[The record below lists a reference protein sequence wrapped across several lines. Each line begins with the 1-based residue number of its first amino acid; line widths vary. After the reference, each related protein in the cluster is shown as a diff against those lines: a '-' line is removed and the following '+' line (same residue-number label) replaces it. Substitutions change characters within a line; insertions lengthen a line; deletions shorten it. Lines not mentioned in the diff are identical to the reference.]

1 MQNPQYSQNPEHPEV
16 SGTQPQDSR
25 VQTPQNPPEP
35 RTETPQNPPD
45 PRMER
50 AQFLNSRNHY
60 AVHNHIFVSG
70 IGEDWCEGYLDVEE
84 DVTNVY
90 GMPHGGTYFSLAD
103 VLAGMVLRANGY
115 NFVTQ
120 SASCHY
126 MRSTKEKRMYARAEI
141 MKRGRN
147 ANITH
152 RPRNQTQAD
161 YRRATGFEALMG
173 YLYLTGRID
182 RCIELLTIAIKSNEK

>member
-1 MQNPQYSQNPEHPEV
+1 MQNPQYPQYPEQTEA
-16 SGTQPQDSR
+16 SGTQPQDPR
-25 VQTPQNPPEP
+25 MENP
-35 RTETPQNPPD
+35 RNMQD

-50 AQFLNSRNHY
+50 AMFLNSRNHY

-103 VLAGMVLRANGY
+103 VLAGMVLRANGH

-141 MKRGRN
+141 MKRGRGTALIQVRVTDSTGKLLFFSTFDYFN
-147 ANITH
+147 AEGRVHIEGDLPEN
-152 RPRNQTQAD
+152 
-161 YRRATGFEALMG
+161 RRRKAKA
-173 YLYLTGRID
+173 RQ
-182 RCIELLTIAIKSNEK
+182 N

>member
-1 MQNPQYSQNPEHPEV
+1 MQKPQEAQNPCVQNL
-16 SGTQPQDSR
+16 
-25 VQTPQNPPEP
+25 QNMPDP

-141 MKRGRN
+141 MKRGRGTAVIQVRVTDSVGTLLFFATFDYFN
-147 ANITH
+147 AEGRVHIEGDPAEGQL
-152 RPRNQTQAD
+152 REKSAAEGQPR
-161 YRRATGFEALMG
+161 
-173 YLYLTGRID
+173 
-182 RCIELLTIAIKSNEK
+182 K

>member
-1 MQNPQYSQNPEHPEV
+1 MQNPQYSQNPEHPEA

-25 VQTPQNPPEP
+25 VQTPQNPPEHS
-35 RTETPQNPPD
+35 TATPQNPPD

-141 MKRGRN
+141 MKRGRGTAVIQVRVTDSTGKLLFFSTFDYFN
-147 ANITH
+147 AEGRVHIQGD
-152 RPRNQTQAD
+152 PAEGQPLYNQS
-161 YRRATGFEALMG
+161 
-173 YLYLTGRID
+173 
-182 RCIELLTIAIKSNEK
+182 K

>member
-1 MQNPQYSQNPEHPEV
+1 MQNPQYSQNPEHPEA
-16 SGTQPQDSR
+16 SGTQPSDSCA
-25 VQTPQNPPEP
+25 QTPQNPPEHS
-35 RTETPQNPPD
+35 TATPQNPPD

-50 AQFLNSRNHY
+50 ALFLNSHNHY

-103 VLAGMVLRANGY
+103 VLAGMVLRANGH

-141 MKRGRN
+141 MKRGRGTALIQVRVTDSTGKLLFFSTFDYFN
-147 ANITH
+147 AEGRVHIEGD
-152 RPRNQTQAD
+152 PPKGQTA
-161 YRRATGFEALMG
+161 A
-173 YLYLTGRID
+173 
-182 RCIELLTIAIKSNEK
+182 N

>member
-1 MQNPQYSQNPEHPEV
+1 MQKPQE
-16 SGTQPQDSR
+16 TQA
-25 VQTPQNPPEP
+25 P
-35 RTETPQNPPD
+35 RTENSQPPD

-50 AQFLNSRNHY
+50 ALYLNSRNHY

-141 MKRGRN
+141 MKRGRGTAVIQVRVTDSTGKLLFFSTFDYFN
-147 ANITH
+147 A
-152 RPRNQTQAD
+152 
-161 YRRATGFEALMG
+161 E
-173 YLYLTGRID
+173 GRVH
-182 RCIELLTIAIKSNEK
+182 IEGDPPEKPAP

>member
-1 MQNPQYSQNPEHPEV
+1 MQKPQEAQNPCVQNL
-16 SGTQPQDSR
+16 
-25 VQTPQNPPEP
+25 QNMPDP
-35 RTETPQNPPD
+35 RTETTQNPPD

-50 AQFLNSRNHY
+50 AQFLNSRNRY

-103 VLAGMVLRANGY
+103 VLAGMVLRANGH

-141 MKRGRN
+141 MKRGRGTALIQVRVTDSTGKLLFFSTFDYFN
-147 ANITH
+147 AEGRVHIEGD
-152 RPRNQTQAD
+152 PPAGQIAANQAPT
-161 YRRATGFEALMG
+161 
-173 YLYLTGRID
+173 
-182 RCIELLTIAIKSNEK
+182 N

>member
-1 MQNPQYSQNPEHPEV
+1 MQNPQYSQNPEHPEA

-25 VQTPQNPPEP
+25 TENPQN
-35 RTETPQNPPD
+35 TSD

-50 AQFLNSRNHY
+50 AQFLNSHNHY

-141 MKRGRN
+141 MKRGRGTALIQVRVTDSTGKLLFFSTFDYFN
-147 ANITH
+147 AEGRVHIQGDSAEGQ
-152 RPRNQTQAD
+152 PLYNQS
-161 YRRATGFEALMG
+161 
-173 YLYLTGRID
+173 
-182 RCIELLTIAIKSNEK
+182 K

>member
-1 MQNPQYSQNPEHPEV
+1 MQNPQNPQYPEQPET

-25 VQTPQNPPEP
+25 MENPREM
-35 RTETPQNPPD
+35 QD

-50 AQFLNSRNHY
+50 ALFLNSRNHY

-103 VLAGMVLRANGY
+103 VLAGMVLRANGH

-141 MKRGRN
+141 MKRGRGTALIQVRVTDSTGKILFFSTFDYFN
-147 ANITH
+147 A
-152 RPRNQTQAD
+152 
-161 YRRATGFEALMG
+161 E
-173 YLYLTGRID
+173 GRVH
-182 RCIELLTIAIKSNEK
+182 IEGDPPEKPAP

>member
-1 MQNPQYSQNPEHPEV
+1 MQNPQYPQYPEHPED

-25 VQTPQNPPEP
+25 VQTPQNPPEHS
-35 RTETPQNPPD
+35 TETPQNPPD

-90 GMPHGGTYFSLAD
+90 GMPLWRTCWREWCSGPTD
-103 VLAGMVLRANGY
+103 
-115 NFVTQ
+115 
-120 SASCHY
+120 
-126 MRSTKEKRMYARAEI
+126 
-141 MKRGRN
+141 
-147 ANITH
+147 IT
-152 RPRNQTQAD
+152 
-161 YRRATGFEALMG
+161 L
-173 YLYLTGRID
+173 
-182 RCIELLTIAIKSNEK
+182 